1 MLTVTWYLGY
11 LFIQQIHIYQALCL
25 VRTKKKK
32 ISCQGP
38 PSLVRK
44 RLNQIIIFYHGKQG
58 FPGGS
63 VVKNPP
69 AKAVDNSLKIT
80 WRRKWQSTPVLLPGK
95 SHGQRSLAGYSPWG
109 HKESDTT
116 MIKRLSAGLWS
127 WLSKGQNQVWTRGLG
142 GPEEE
147 GHISSRQEFHWEDKI
162 EGHQAEKAQ
171 ANKGSNFPSGPGRK
185 YIWSLKNTSLNCMS
199 PLICIFFQ

>member
-1 MLTVTWYLGY
+1 M
-11 LFIQQIHIYQALCL
+11 FSKD
-25 VRTKKKK
+25 KKKK
-32 ISCQGP
+32 KDKLSGTSQ
-38 PSLVRK
+38 SSEK
-44 RLNQIIIFYHGKQG
+44 EAQIIIFYHGKQG

-63 VVKNPP
+63 LVKNPP
-69 AKAVDNSLKIT
+69 AKAGYNSLKIP

-127 WLSKGQNQVWTRGLG
+127 WLSKGQNKVWTRGLG

-147 GHISSRQEFHWEDKI
+147 GHISSLVRSFTEKI

-171 ANKGSNFPSGPGRK
+171 AKKGSDFPSGPGRK